1 MKRKIVVIDSPAC
14 FSKADAANNPKCK
27 NCVFLF
33 DCIEKREKNKLEN
46 GKESKNV

>member
-1 MKRKIVVIDSPAC
+1 MRRKIVVLNSPAC

-33 DCIEKREKNKLEN
+33 DCIEKREMKKLEKGEEN
-46 GKESKNV
+46 